1 MIRVDNIVKYYGEH
15 LALKGIS
22 YTINKGEIVGFLGPN
37 GAGKSTMMR
46 IITGYLPATSGF
58 VYLDDYEIYDNPIEL
73 KRKIG
78 YMPENISLYTE
89 MTVIDYLKF
98 AAKLK
103 GIERKHIKSALEN
116 TIEITGL
123 TKYKDRIIGHLSKGY
138 KQRTGIA
145 QAIIHDPEVLIL
157 DEPTSGLDPNQLIEV
172 RSLIKSLGGTRT
184 VILSTHILSEV
195 EDTCERAL
203 IIDNGELIAED
214 TIEGLK
220 TAMDREI
227 LGGNIELKVAGKV
240 EDALICVR
248 EVQGVIQAETD
259 NFGSIIIECERG
271 NDIRASI
278 VKHLVQGDFEVLEIR
293 AKERSLEEV
302 FIYFTDK
309 KKSEDFDKSKYIK
322 DEIISKDSNKKE
334 YENKNSDNEENK
346 DLNENLDK
354 NSNEELNDKK
364 EENN

>member
-1 MIRVDNIVKYYGEH
+1 MIKVDNIVKYYGEH
-15 LALKGIS
+15 LALKDVS

-46 IITGYLPATSGF
+46 IITGYLPATSGY

-73 KRKIG
+73 KRRIG

-123 TKYKDRIIGHLSKGY
+123 EKYKDRIIGHLSKGY

-203 IIDNGELIAED
+203 IIDSGELIAED

-227 LGGNIELKVAGKV
+227 LGGNIELKVASRLD
-240 EDALICVR
+240 DAIMTVR
-248 EVQGVIQAETD
+248 EVSGVIQAETD
-259 NFGSIIIECERG
+259 NLGSIIVECERG
-271 NDIRASI
+271 NDIRAAI
-278 VKHLVQGDFEVLEIR
+278 VKHLVKNDFEVLEIR
-293 AKERSLEEV
+293 AKERTLEEV
-302 FIYFTDK
+302 FIYFTDR

-322 DEIISKDSNKKE
+322 DEIISKDLDKDLN
-334 YENKNSDNEENK
+334 NENK
-346 DLNENLDK
+346 DLNED
-354 NSNEELNDKK
+354 SNDSK
-364 EENN
+364 EN

>member
-1 MIRVDNIVKYYGEH
+1 MIKVDNIVKYYGEH
-15 LALKGIS
+15 LALKDVS

-46 IITGYLPATSGF
+46 IITGYLPATSGY

-73 KRKIG
+73 KRRIG

-89 MTVIDYLKF
+89 MTVLDYLKF

-103 GIERKHIKSALEN
+103 GIERKHIKNALEN

-145 QAIIHDPEVLIL
+145 QAIIHAPEVLIL

-203 IIDNGELIAED
+203 IIDSGELIAED

-227 LGGNIELKVAGKV
+227 LGGNIELKVAGRV
-240 EDALICVR
+240 EDALICIR

-271 NDIRASI
+271 NDIRAAI
-278 VKHLVQGDFEVLEIR
+278 VKHLVQSDFEVLEIR
-293 AKERSLEEV
+293 AKERTLEEV

-309 KKSEDFDKSKYIK
+309 KKSEDFDKTKYIK
-322 DEIISKDSNKKE
+322 DEIVS
-334 YENKNSDNEENK
+334 K
-346 DLNENLDK
+346 DLNEKNEIENSDKNLNE
-354 NSNEELNDKK
+354 NSNEELNDMK
-364 EENN
+364 EDNN

>member
-1 MIRVDNIVKYYGEH
+1 MIKVDNVVKYYGEH
-15 LALKGIS
+15 LALKGVS

-46 IITGYLPATSGF
+46 IITGYLPATSGY
-58 VYLDDYEIYDNPIEL
+58 VYLDDYEVYDNPIEL
-73 KRKIG
+73 KKRIG
-78 YMPENISLYTE
+78 YMPENVSLYTE
-89 MTVIDYLKF
+89 MTVTDYLKF
-98 AAKLK
+98 CAKLK
-103 GIERKHIKSALEN
+103 GVPSKKVKSAVEN

-138 KQRTGIA
+138 RQRTGIA

-203 IIDNGELIAED
+203 IIDSGELIAED

-220 TAMDREI
+220 MAMDREI
-227 LGGNIELKVAGKV
+227 LGGNIELKVADKQN
-240 EDALICVR
+240 DALLCVR
-248 EVQGVIQAETD
+248 EVNGVVQAETD
-259 NFGSIIIECERG
+259 NFGTIIIECERG
-271 NDIRASI
+271 NDSRAEI
-278 VKHLVQGDFEVLEIR
+278 VKHLVNNNFDVLEIKS
-293 AKERSLEEV
+293 KERSLEEV

-309 KKSEDFDKSKYIK
+309 KKNQDFDKSKYIK
-322 DEIISKDSNKKE
+322 DDSI
-334 YENKNSDNEENK
+334 KNNTEE
-346 DLNENLDK
+346 E
-354 NSNEELNDKK
+354 
-364 EENN
+364 

>member
-1 MIRVDNIVKYYGEH
+1 MIKVDNIVKYYGEH
-15 LALKGIS
+15 LALKGVS

-46 IITGYLPATSGF
+46 IITGYLPATSGY

-73 KRKIG
+73 KRRIG

-89 MTVIDYLKF
+89 MTVLDYLKF

-123 TKYKDRIIGHLSKGY
+123 AKYKDRIIGHLSKGY
-138 KQRTGIA
+138 RQRTGIA

-203 IIDNGELIAED
+203 IIDSGELIAED

-227 LGGNIELKVAGKV
+227 LGGNIELKVASRV

-271 NDIRASI
+271 NDIRAAI
-278 VKHLVQGDFEVLEIR
+278 VKHLVQSDFEVLEIR
-293 AKERSLEEV
+293 AKERTLEEV

-322 DEIISKDSNKKE
+322 DEIVSKDSNEKNE
-334 YENKNSDNEENK
+334 IENSDKN
-346 DLNENLDK
+346 LNE
-354 NSNEELNDKK
+354 NSNEELNDMK
-364 EENN
+364 EDNN

>member
-103 GIERKHIKSALEN
+103 GISRKHIKSALEN

-195 EDTCERAL
+195 EATCSRA
-203 IIDNGELIAED
+203 IIIN
-214 TIEGLK
+214 K
-220 TAMDREI
+220 
-227 LGGNIELKVAGKV
+227 GNIIADDTPENLSLNFGNNDKSSTIKISIKTNDNIESVKEKLLSVSDIYKV
-240 EDALICVR
+240 EI
-248 EVQGVIQAETD
+248 ED
-259 NFGSIIIECERG
+259 NFNNI
-271 NDIRASI
+271 
-278 VKHLVQGDFEVLEIR
+278 
-293 AKERSLEEV
+293 KELTIYSNSEEPR
-302 FIYFTDK
+302 
-309 KKSEDFDKSKYIK
+309 
-322 DEIISKDSNKKE
+322 DEIYRFIKSTDWII
-334 YENKNSDNEENK
+334 YEMTRVK
-346 DLNENLDK
+346 ENLETVFHTLTKGD
-354 NSNEELNDKK
+354 E
-364 EENN
+364 

>member
-1 MIRVDNIVKYYGEH
+1 MIKVDNIVKYYGEH
-15 LALKGIS
+15 LALKDVS

-46 IITGYLPATSGF
+46 IITGYLPATSGY

-73 KRKIG
+73 KRRIG

-89 MTVIDYLKF
+89 MTVLDYLKF

-138 KQRTGIA
+138 RQRTGIA

-203 IIDNGELIAED
+203 IIDSGELIAED

-227 LGGNIELKVAGKV
+227 LGGNIELKVAGRV
-240 EDALICVR
+240 EDALICIR

-271 NDIRASI
+271 NDIRAAI
-278 VKHLVQGDFEVLEIR
+278 VKHLVQSNFEVLEIR
-293 AKERSLEEV
+293 AKERTLEEV

-309 KKSEDFDKSKYIK
+309 KKSEDFDKTKYIK
-322 DEIISKDSNKKE
+322 DEIVS
-334 YENKNSDNEENK
+334 K
-346 DLNENLDK
+346 DLNEKNEIENSDKNLNE
-354 NSNEELNDKK
+354 NSNEELNDMK
-364 EENN
+364 EDNN

>member
-1 MIRVDNIVKYYGEH
+1 MIKVDNIVKYYGEH
-15 LALKGIS
+15 LALKGVS

-46 IITGYLPATSGF
+46 IITGYLPATSGY

-73 KRKIG
+73 KRRIG

-98 AAKLK
+98 SAKLK

-138 KQRTGIA
+138 RQRTGIA

-203 IIDNGELIAED
+203 IIDSGELIAED

-227 LGGNIELKVAGKV
+227 LGGNIELKVASRV

-248 EVQGVIQAETD
+248 EVQGVIQAEAD

-271 NDIRASI
+271 NDIRAAI
-278 VKHLVQGDFEVLEIR
+278 VKRLVQSDFEVLEIR
-293 AKERSLEEV
+293 AKERTLEEV

-322 DEIISKDSNKKE
+322 DEIISKDSNKS
-334 YENKNSDNEENK
+334 ENKNSD
-346 DLNENLDK
+346 ENLNNDSNE
-354 NSNEELNDKK
+354 NSNEELN
-364 EENN
+364 NNNTEDNN

>member
-1 MIRVDNIVKYYGEH
+1 MIKVDNIVKYYGEH
-15 LALKGIS
+15 LALKGVS

-46 IITGYLPATSGF
+46 IITGYLPATSGY

-73 KRKIG
+73 KRRIG

-89 MTVIDYLKF
+89 MTVLDYLKF

-123 TKYKDRIIGHLSKGY
+123 AKYKDRIIGHLSKGY
-138 KQRTGIA
+138 RQRTGIA

-203 IIDNGELIAED
+203 IIDSGELIAED

-227 LGGNIELKVAGKV
+227 LGGNIELKVAGRV

-271 NDIRASI
+271 NDIRAAI
-278 VKHLVQGDFEVLEIR
+278 VKHLVQSDFEVLEIR
-293 AKERSLEEV
+293 AKERTLEEV

-309 KKSEDFDKSKYIK
+309 KKSEDFDKTKYIK
-322 DEIISKDSNKKE
+322 DEIVS
-334 YENKNSDNEENK
+334 K
-346 DLNENLDK
+346 DLNEKNEIENSDK
-354 NSNEELNDKK
+354 DLNENSNEELNDIK
-364 EENN
+364 EDNN

>member
-1 MIRVDNIVKYYGEH
+1 MIKVDNIVKYYGEH
-15 LALKGIS
+15 LALKDVS

-46 IITGYLPATSGF
+46 IITGYLPATSGY

-73 KRKIG
+73 KRRIG

-89 MTVIDYLKF
+89 MTVLDYLKF

-103 GIERKHIKSALEN
+103 GIERKHIKNALEN

-138 KQRTGIA
+138 RQRTGIA

-203 IIDNGELIAED
+203 IIDSGELIAED

-227 LGGNIELKVAGKV
+227 LGGNIELKVAVRV
-240 EDALICVR
+240 EDALICIR

-271 NDIRASI
+271 NDIRAAI
-278 VKHLVQGDFEVLEIR
+278 VKHLVQSDFEVLEIR
-293 AKERSLEEV
+293 AKERTLEEV

-309 KKSEDFDKSKYIK
+309 KKSEDFDKTKYIK
-322 DEIISKDSNKKE
+322 DEIVS
-334 YENKNSDNEENK
+334 K
-346 DLNENLDK
+346 DLNEKNEIENSDKNLNE
-354 NSNEELNDKK
+354 NSNEELNDMK
-364 EENN
+364 EDNN

>member
-1 MIRVDNIVKYYGEH
+1 MIKVDNIVKYYGEH
-15 LALKGIS
+15 LALKGVS

-46 IITGYLPATSGF
+46 IITGYLPATSGY

-73 KRKIG
+73 KRRIG

-123 TKYKDRIIGHLSKGY
+123 TKYRDRIIGHLSKGY
-138 KQRTGIA
+138 RQRTGIA

-203 IIDNGELIAED
+203 IIDSGELIAED

-227 LGGNIELKVAGKV
+227 LGGNIELKVAGRV

-278 VKHLVQGDFEVLEIR
+278 VKHLVQSDFEVLEIR
-293 AKERSLEEV
+293 AKERTLEEV

-322 DEIISKDSNKKE
+322 DEIVSKDLNNKDLNDLNNE
-334 YENKNSDNEENK
+334 ENKNSEEKSDDLKEDNN
-346 DLNENLDK
+346 
-354 NSNEELNDKK
+354 
-364 EENN
+364 

>member
-1 MIRVDNIVKYYGEH
+1 MIKVDNIVKYYGEH
-15 LALKGIS
+15 LALKGVS

-46 IITGYLPATSGF
+46 IITGYLPATSGY

-73 KRKIG
+73 KRRIG

-123 TKYKDRIIGHLSKGY
+123 TKYRDRIIGHLSKGY
-138 KQRTGIA
+138 RQRTGIA

-203 IIDNGELIAED
+203 IIDSGELIAED

-227 LGGNIELKVAGKV
+227 LGGNIELKVAGRV

-293 AKERSLEEV
+293 AKERTLEEV

-322 DEIISKDSNKKE
+322 DEIVSKDLDNKDLNDLNNE
-334 YENKNSDNEENK
+334 ENKNSEEKSDGFKEDNN
-346 DLNENLDK
+346 
-354 NSNEELNDKK
+354 
-364 EENN
+364 

>member
-1 MIRVDNIVKYYGEH
+1 MIKVDNIVKYYGEH
-15 LALKGIS
+15 LALKGVS

-46 IITGYLPATSGF
+46 IITGYLPATSGY

-73 KRKIG
+73 QRRIG

-123 TKYKDRIIGHLSKGY
+123 AKYKDRIIGHLSKGY
-138 KQRTGIA
+138 RQRTGIA

-203 IIDNGELIAED
+203 IIDSGELIAED

-227 LGGNIELKVAGKV
+227 LGGNIELKVASRV

-271 NDIRASI
+271 NDIRAAI
-278 VKHLVQGDFEVLEIR
+278 VKHLVQSDFEVLEIR
-293 AKERSLEEV
+293 AKERTLEEV

-309 KKSEDFDKSKYIK
+309 KKSEDFDKTKYIK
-322 DEIISKDSNKKE
+322 DEIVS
-334 YENKNSDNEENK
+334 K
-346 DLNENLDK
+346 DLNEKNEIENSGKNLNE
-354 NSNEELNDKK
+354 NSNEELNDIK
-364 EENN
+364 EDNN

>member
-1 MIRVDNIVKYYGEH
+1 MIKVDNIVKYYGEH
-15 LALKGIS
+15 LALKGVS

-46 IITGYLPATSGF
+46 IITGYLPATSGY

-73 KRKIG
+73 KKRIG

-123 TKYKDRIIGHLSKGY
+123 TKYRDRIIGHLSKGY
-138 KQRTGIA
+138 RQRTGIA

-203 IIDNGELIAED
+203 IIDSGELIAED

-227 LGGNIELKVAGKV
+227 LGGNIELKVAGRV

-278 VKHLVQGDFEVLEIR
+278 VKHLVQSDFEVLEIR
-293 AKERSLEEV
+293 AKERTLEEV

-322 DEIISKDSNKKE
+322 DEIVSKNLNNKDLNDLNNE
-334 YENKNSDNEENK
+334 ENKNSEEKSDDIKEDNN
-346 DLNENLDK
+346 
-354 NSNEELNDKK
+354 
-364 EENN
+364 

>member
-1 MIRVDNIVKYYGEH
+1 MIKVDNIVKYYGEH
-15 LALKGIS
+15 LALKGVS

-46 IITGYLPATSGF
+46 IITGYLPATSGY

-73 KRKIG
+73 KRRIG

-89 MTVIDYLKF
+89 MTVLDYLKF

-123 TKYKDRIIGHLSKGY
+123 AKYKDRIIGHLSKGY
-138 KQRTGIA
+138 RQRTGIA

-203 IIDNGELIAED
+203 IIDSGELIAED

-227 LGGNIELKVAGKV
+227 LGGNIELKVASRV

-271 NDIRASI
+271 NDIRAAI
-278 VKHLVQGDFEVLEIR
+278 VKHLVQSDFEVLEIR
-293 AKERSLEEV
+293 AKERTLEEV

-309 KKSEDFDKSKYIK
+309 KKSKDFDKTKYIK
-322 DEIISKDSNKKE
+322 DEIVS
-334 YENKNSDNEENK
+334 K
-346 DLNENLDK
+346 DLNEKNEIENSDK
-354 NSNEELNDKK
+354 DLNENSNEELNNTK
-364 EENN
+364 EDNN

>member
-1 MIRVDNIVKYYGEH
+1 MIKVDNVVKYYGEH
-15 LALKGIS
+15 LALKGVS

-46 IITGYLPATSGF
+46 IITGYLPATSGY
-58 VYLDDYEIYDNPIEL
+58 VYLDDYEVYDNPIEL
-73 KRKIG
+73 KKRTG

-89 MTVIDYLKF
+89 MTVTDYLKF
-98 AAKLK
+98 CAKLK
-103 GIERKHIKSALEN
+103 GVPSKKVKSAVEN

-138 KQRTGIA
+138 RQRTGIA

-172 RSLIKSLGGTRT
+172 RALIKSLGGTRT

-203 IIDNGELIAED
+203 IIDSGELIAED

-220 TAMDREI
+220 MAMEREI
-227 LGGNIELKVAGKV
+227 LGGNIELKVADRQN
-240 EDALICVR
+240 DALLCVR
-248 EVQGVIQAETD
+248 EVHGVVQAETD
-259 NFGSIIIECERG
+259 NFGTIIIECERG
-271 NDIRASI
+271 NDSRAEI
-278 VKHLVQGDFEVLEIR
+278 VKHLVNNNFDVLEIKP
-293 AKERSLEEV
+293 KERSLEEV

-309 KKSEDFDKSKYIK
+309 KKNQDFDKSKYIK
-322 DEIISKDSNKKE
+322 DDSI
-334 YENKNSDNEENK
+334 KNNTEE
-346 DLNENLDK
+346 E
-354 NSNEELNDKK
+354 
-364 EENN
+364 

>member
-1 MIRVDNIVKYYGEH
+1 MIKVDNIVKYYGEH
-15 LALKGIS
+15 LALKGVS

-46 IITGYLPATSGF
+46 IITGYLPATSGY

-73 KRKIG
+73 KRRIG

-123 TKYKDRIIGHLSKGY
+123 TKYRDRIIGHLSKGY
-138 KQRTGIA
+138 RQRTGIA

-203 IIDNGELIAED
+203 IIDSGELIAED

-227 LGGNIELKVAGKV
+227 LGGNIELKVAGRV

-278 VKHLVQGDFEVLEIR
+278 VKHLVQSDFEVLEIR
-293 AKERSLEEV
+293 AKERTLEEV

-322 DEIISKDSNKKE
+322 DEIASKDLNNKDLNDLNNE
-334 YENKNSDNEENK
+334 ENKNSEEKSDDLKEDNN
-346 DLNENLDK
+346 
-354 NSNEELNDKK
+354 
-364 EENN
+364 

>member
-1 MIRVDNIVKYYGEH
+1 MIKVDNIVKYYGEH
-15 LALKGIS
+15 LALKGVS

-46 IITGYLPATSGF
+46 IITGYLPATSGY

-73 KRKIG
+73 KRRIG

-89 MTVIDYLKF
+89 MTVIDYLRF

-123 TKYKDRIIGHLSKGY
+123 TKYRDRIIGHLSKGY
-138 KQRTGIA
+138 RQRTGIA

-203 IIDNGELIAED
+203 IIDSGELIAED

-227 LGGNIELKVAGKV
+227 LGGNIELKVAGRV

-278 VKHLVQGDFEVLEIR
+278 VKHLVQSDFEVLEIR
-293 AKERSLEEV
+293 AKERTLEEV

-322 DEIISKDSNKKE
+322 DEIASKNLNNKDLNDLNNE
-334 YENKNSDNEENK
+334 ENKNSEEKSDDLKEDNN
-346 DLNENLDK
+346 
-354 NSNEELNDKK
+354 
-364 EENN
+364 

>member
-1 MIRVDNIVKYYGEH
+1 MIKVDNIVKYYGEH
-15 LALKGIS
+15 LALKDVS

-46 IITGYLPATSGF
+46 IITGYLPATSGY

-73 KRKIG
+73 KRRIG

-123 TKYKDRIIGHLSKGY
+123 EKYKDRIIGHLSKGY

-203 IIDNGELIAED
+203 IIDSGELIAED

-227 LGGNIELKVAGKV
+227 LGGNIELKVASRLD
-240 EDALICVR
+240 DAIMTVR
-248 EVQGVIQAETD
+248 EVSGVIQAETD
-259 NFGSIIIECERG
+259 NLGSIIVECERG
-271 NDIRASI
+271 NDIRAAI
-278 VKHLVQGDFEVLEIR
+278 VKHLVKNDFEVLEIR
-293 AKERSLEEV
+293 AKERTLEEV
-302 FIYFTDK
+302 FIYFTDR

-322 DEIISKDSNKKE
+322 DEIISKDLDKDLN
-334 YENKNSDNEENK
+334 NENK
-346 DLNENLDK
+346 DLNEDSNDSKK
-354 NSNEELNDKK
+354 N
-364 EENN
+364 

>member
-1 MIRVDNIVKYYGEH
+1 MIKVDNIVKYYGEH
-15 LALKGIS
+15 LALKGVS

-46 IITGYLPATSGF
+46 IITGYLPATSGY

-73 KRKIG
+73 KRRIG

-89 MTVIDYLKF
+89 MTVLDYLKF

-123 TKYKDRIIGHLSKGY
+123 AKYKDRIIGHLSKGY
-138 KQRTGIA
+138 RQRTGIA

-203 IIDNGELIAED
+203 IIDSGELIAED

-227 LGGNIELKVAGKV
+227 LGGNIELKVAGRV

-271 NDIRASI
+271 NDIRAAI
-278 VKHLVQGDFEVLEIR
+278 VKHLVQSDFEVLEIR
-293 AKERSLEEV
+293 AKERTLEEV

-309 KKSEDFDKSKYIK
+309 KKSEDFDKTKYIK
-322 DEIISKDSNKKE
+322 DEIVS
-334 YENKNSDNEENK
+334 K
-346 DLNENLDK
+346 DLNEKNEIENSDKNLNE
-354 NSNEELNDKK
+354 NSNEELNDMK
-364 EENN
+364 EDNN

>member
-1 MIRVDNIVKYYGEH
+1 MIKVDNIVKYYGEH
-15 LALKGIS
+15 LALKGVS

-46 IITGYLPATSGF
+46 IITGYLPATSGY
-58 VYLDDYEIYDNPIEL
+58 VYLDDYEVYDNPIEIK
-73 KRKIG
+73 KRIG
-78 YMPENISLYTE
+78 YMPENVSLYTE
-89 MTVIDYLKF
+89 MTVIDYLRF
-98 AAKLK
+98 CAKLK
-103 GIERKHIKSALEN
+103 GISGKHIKTALEN

-123 TKYKDRIIGHLSKGY
+123 TKYRNRIIGHLSKGY

-145 QAIIHDPEVLIL
+145 QAIIHYPEVLIL

-203 IIDNGELIAED
+203 IIDSGELIAED

-220 TAMDREI
+220 MAMDKEI
-227 LGGNIELKVAGKV
+227 LGGNIELKVADRYN
-240 EDALICVR
+240 DALLCVR
-248 EVQGVIQAETD
+248 EVNGVIQAEANSYGD
-259 NFGSIIIECERG
+259 ILIECERG
-271 NDIRASI
+271 NDSRAQI
-278 VKHLVQGDFEVLEIR
+278 VKHLVNNNFDVLEIR

-309 KKSEDFDKSKYIK
+309 KKNEDFDKSKYIRDVAQEK
-322 DEIISKDSNKKE
+322 
-334 YENKNSDNEENK
+334 EENK
-346 DLNENLDK
+346 EVI
-354 NSNEELNDKK
+354 
-364 EENN
+364 NN

>member
-1 MIRVDNIVKYYGEH
+1 MIKVDNIVKYYGEH
-15 LALKGIS
+15 LALKDVS

-46 IITGYLPATSGF
+46 IITGYLPATSGY

-73 KRKIG
+73 KRRIG

-89 MTVIDYLKF
+89 MTVLDYLKF

-103 GIERKHIKSALEN
+103 GIERKHIKNALEN

-138 KQRTGIA
+138 RQRTGIA

-203 IIDNGELIAED
+203 IIDSGELIAED

-227 LGGNIELKVAGKV
+227 LGGNIELKVAVRV
-240 EDALICVR
+240 EDALICIR

-271 NDIRASI
+271 NDIRAAI
-278 VKHLVQGDFEVLEIR
+278 VKHLVQSDFEVLEIR
-293 AKERSLEEV
+293 AKERTLEEV

-322 DEIISKDSNKKE
+322 DEIVS
-334 YENKNSDNEENK
+334 K
-346 DLNENLDK
+346 DLNEKNEIENSDKNLNE
-354 NSNEELNDKK
+354 NSNEELNDMK
-364 EENN
+364 EDNN

>member
-1 MIRVDNIVKYYGEH
+1 MIKVDNVVKYYGEH
-15 LALKGIS
+15 LALKGVS

-46 IITGYLPATSGF
+46 IITGYLPATSGY
-58 VYLDDYEIYDNPIEL
+58 VYLDDYEVYDNPIEL
-73 KRKIG
+73 KKRIG
-78 YMPENISLYTE
+78 YMPENVSLYTE

-98 AAKLK
+98 CAKLK
-103 GIERKHIKSALEN
+103 GVSRKKVKSAVEN

-123 TKYKDRIIGHLSKGY
+123 TNYRDRIIGHLSKGY
-138 KQRTGIA
+138 RQRTGIA

-203 IIDNGELIAED
+203 IIDSGELIAED

-220 TAMDREI
+220 MAMDREI
-227 LGGNIELKVAGKV
+227 LGGNIELKVADRQN
-240 EDALICVR
+240 DALLCVR
-248 EVQGVIQAETD
+248 EVNGVVQAETD
-259 NFGSIIIECERG
+259 NFGTIIIECERG
-271 NDIRASI
+271 NDSRADI
-278 VKHLVQGDFEVLEIR
+278 VKHLVNNNFDVLEIKS
-293 AKERSLEEV
+293 KERSLEEV

-309 KKSEDFDKSKYIK
+309 KKNQDFDKSKYIK
-322 DEIISKDSNKKE
+322 DEGIKTDTSEEKE
-334 YENKNSDNEENK
+334 
-346 DLNENLDK
+346 
-354 NSNEELNDKK
+354 
-364 EENN
+364 

>member
-1 MIRVDNIVKYYGEH
+1 MIKVDNIVKYYGEH
-15 LALKGIS
+15 LALKDVS

-46 IITGYLPATSGF
+46 IITGYLPATSGY

-73 KRKIG
+73 KRRIG

-123 TKYKDRIIGHLSKGY
+123 AKYKDRIIGHLSKGY

-203 IIDNGELIAED
+203 IIDSGELIAED

-227 LGGNIELKVAGKV
+227 LGGNIELKVARRLD
-240 EDALICVR
+240 DAIMTVR
-248 EVQGVIQAETD
+248 EVSGVIQAETD
-259 NFGSIIIECERG
+259 NLGSIIIECERG
-271 NDIRASI
+271 NDIRAAI
-278 VKHLVQGDFEVLEIR
+278 VKHLVKNDFEVLEIR
-293 AKERSLEEV
+293 AKERTLEEV
-302 FIYFTDK
+302 FIYFTDR

-322 DEIISKDSNKKE
+322 DEIISKDLDKDLN
-334 YENKNSDNEENK
+334 NENK
-346 DLNENLDK
+346 DLNED
-354 NSNEELNDKK
+354 SNDSK
-364 EENN
+364 EN